1 LSQELINL
9 EHVINQLP
17 NSNAWHYFLQEEK
30 EGFAYIDKRSG
41 RPDSLTFSIPVIP
54 GSGKNSNLTLSN
66 LSQELGYHV
75 TEITEKEIRFLVFKF
90 LQKYSKIL
98 NVDLSEI
105 DEIKISNPID
115 YLWDIYITRKHNN
128 IRVRDSNIEIVINHQ
143 EFPQKFNAKL

>member
-1 LSQELINL
+1 
-9 EHVINQLP
+9 
-17 NSNAWHYFLQEEK
+17 
-30 EGFAYIDKRSG
+30 
-41 RPDSLTFSIPVIP
+41 
-54 GSGKNSNLTLSN
+54 
-66 LSQELGYHV
+66 
-75 TEITEKEIRFLVFKF
+75 VFKF

-143 EFPQKFNAKL
+143 EFPQKFNSKL